1 MFRGL
6 KWLKGEKNMIYAR
19 IKKLIE
25 KGAYEKEDM
34 LKKLDVFLLMN
45 RITEEQYQEL
55 VGMMG

>member
-1 MFRGL
+1 
-6 KWLKGEKNMIYAR
+6 MIYAR

-34 LKKLDVFLLMN
+34 LNKLDVFLLMN

>member
-1 MFRGL
+1 
-6 KWLKGEKNMIYAR
+6 MIYAR

-25 KGAYEKEDM
+25 KGAYEKEDI

>member
-6 KWLKGEKNMIYAR
+6 KRLKGEKNMIYAR